1 MTDRAPISWTIDDRI
16 LVRGRDLA
24 DELIGRMSFTEM
36 FLLDLHGEVP
46 SPSHVRMVEAVLV
59 SMMEHGITPSTL
71 AARLVLDGA
80 PESTQGAVAAGLLA
94 TGSRFLGV
102 TEQAAV
108 FVQRVVSAT
117 GRTGVAA
124 AARDEIKA
132 TIAEGGKVPGFGHN
146 LHHRVDPRVVR
157 LIELSR
163 QEGVFGAN
171 LAALHEVGQILNEG
185 RDTPLIM
192 NAAGVAGAAL
202 SDLGY
207 HPPAIRGF
215 ALIARC
221 AGLVAHVMD
230 ELDHPIGRAVWQH
243 AHETPGQGL
252 S

>member
-1 MTDRAPISWTIDDRI
+1 MVDRALISQTVDDRI
-16 LVRGRDLA
+16 IVRGRDLA
-24 DELIGRMSFTEM
+24 DELIGRLSFTEM

-59 SMMEHGITPSTL
+59 GMMEHGITPSTL

-102 TEQAAV
+102 TEQVAI
-108 FVQRVVSAT
+108 FIQRVVPAAE
-117 GRTGVAA
+117 RAGVAA

-132 TIAEGGKVPGFGHN
+132 TIAEGRRVPGFGHN
-146 LHHRVDPRVVR
+146 LHHRVDPRVAR
-157 LIELSR
+157 LIELAK
-163 QEGVFGAN
+163 QEGVFGAH
-171 LAALHEVGQILNEG
+171 LAALREVGQILNEG

-192 NAAGVAGAAL
+192 NAAGAAGAAM

-207 HPPAIRGF
+207 DPSAIRGF
-215 ALIARC
+215 ALVARC

-230 ELDHPIGRAVWQH
+230 ERNHPMSREVWQH
-243 AHETPGQGL
+243 AHETLGQGL
-252 S
+252 